1 MRKANTVRSPKHADA
16 SPRVTRQ
23 GSSHARKQPQIL
35 VCLLLFAAT
44 LAVFAQTA
52 GHDFVNWDDNVY
64 VYNNTHVIS
73 GLTLSG
79 IAWALQSTH
88 AANWHPLTWVSH
100 MIDCQLF
107 GLWPGG
113 HHLTSVCLHAT
124 AAVSLFLALGEMT
137 GRLWPSAFVAA
148 VFALHP
154 LRRIG
159 GLGRGAEGR
168 VERPVLHAHALGV
181 RAVRRAILRTP

>member
-1 MRKANTVRSPKHADA
+1 
-16 SPRVTRQ
+16 
-23 GSSHARKQPQIL
+23 
-35 VCLLLFAAT
+35 
-44 LAVFAQTA
+44 
-52 GHDFVNWDDNVY
+52 
-64 VYNNTHVIS
+64 
-73 GLTLSG
+73 
-79 IAWALQSTH
+79 
-88 AANWHPLTWVSH
+88 
-100 MIDCQLF
+100 MINCQLF

-181 RAVRRAILRTP
+181 RAVRCAILRTPSARYLAVVAFFVLGLLSKPMLVTLPFVLLLLDWWPLGRLGSCTAKRLLGEKVPLLALAVASCVVTVVAQRGRSRRRPSFP